1 MADPQNEPYLEVA
14 HRIAASLCRDALRSG
29 ERCNWLGD
37 SMESMDGQ
45 MRPIHRS
52 FGGDLYG
59 GTAGIAMFL
68 AQVDRFRPDPLLRAT
83 ARGALEHALR
93 DAEAMAPPQRLGFY
107 TGASWAG
114 YGAARIGELTDNG
127 SLVERGL
134 ELLERT
140 TVVDDASPVD
150 VLSGAAGIIGPLLAL
165 HAKYKRD
172 WMVDHALAAGDLL
185 VRRARASGN
194 AVSWNVLGEE
204 WATAD
209 LTGYSHGAAGIALAL
224 FELMQATGEKRF
236 TATADGALQYERAT
250 FSPQQQNWPDFRR
263 VGAGVPQQQATYSL
277 GWCHGA
283 PGIGLARL
291 RIYKLT
297 GRPDVWEE
305 ATAALRGTYTPL
317 ATHAPTSMFALC
329 HGAAGNAELFIDA
342 GDVLGDAGYTAIA
355 EAIGRQGIER
365 FHIPRRP
372 WPSGLTS
379 GGQTP
384 GFMLGLAGIGYFYL
398 RLYDRATVPSLL
410 VVGPNG
416 SA

>member
-1 MADPQNEPYLEVA
+1 MNEAWLDVA
-14 HRIAASLCRDALRSG
+14 QRIAATLCRDAIRAG
-29 ERCNWLGD
+29 DRCNWLGD

-45 MRPIHRS
+45 MRAVHRS

-59 GTAGIAMFL
+59 GTSGIALFL
-68 AQVDRFRPDPLLRAT
+68 AETNRFRPDPLLRAT
-83 ARGALEHALR
+83 ARGAIEHALR
-93 DAEAMAPPQRLGFY
+93 SADGGPGFY
-107 TGASWAG
+107 HGATGAG
-114 YGAARIGELTDNG
+114 YAAARIGELLEEEA
-127 SLVERGL
+127 LVERGL
-134 ELLERT
+134 ELVERST
-140 TVVDDASPVD
+140 AVGDNSPID
-150 VLSGAAGIIGPLLAL
+150 VLTGAAGTIGPLLAL

-172 WMVDHALAAGDLL
+172 WMLDRAFAAGDLV
-185 VRRARASGN
+185 VRRARANGN

-204 WATAD
+204 WAAAD
-209 LTGYSHGAAGIALAL
+209 LTGYSHGAAGFALAL
-224 FELMQATGEKRF
+224 FELTHATGQQRF
-236 TATADGALQYERAT
+236 AATAEGALMYERAL

-263 VGAGVPQQQATYSL
+263 AAANMPQQQASYAL

-291 RIYKLT
+291 RLYKLT

-317 ATHAPTSMFALC
+317 ATLAPTSMFALC

-342 GDVLGDAGYTAIA
+342 AEILGDAGYTAIA

-365 FHIPRRP
+365 FHAPRRP

-384 GFMLGLAGIGYFYL
+384 GLMLGLAGIGYFYL
-398 RLYDRATVPSLL
+398 RLYDSKSVPSVL
-410 VVGPNG
+410 VVGAAAAG
-416 SA
+416 